1 MRLAETLK
9 IVFINI
15 IQNKFKVILTSL
27 GIIVGAATIVMV
39 IAIGKGGEEEVRAQ
53 FSGLSAETIY
63 VNPDYS
69 LSANL
74 DLKKIPKLTIENMNQ
89 IMEESTT
96 LTGIYLRADNYKD
109 TIINKQ
115 KGSSQVVAVTEEY
128 SKVSKLNIVY
138 GSDITDLDVEDGTN
152 VVVIGDLIAK
162 KYFMGAEDAVGNTIK
177 VGDGKYKIIGVL
189 ERKGDGIQGLN
200 ADETIFMPYSTAEK
214 NILDENTMPEIVAMA
229 GKVSLVEKA
238 MKEIKST
245 LNYVLDDGSVYILE
259 DAGSRIEAATK
270 SARTMNMLLISVAT
284 IVFIVGG
291 IGIMNVLFLS
301 VKERTKEIGILK
313 ALGSTKGDIMMLFLL
328 ESVIISIFAGI
339 VGVAVSY
346 YLIPLMS
353 YTDIPVYP
361 SVEGQVISL
370 TFAVLTGTIF
380 GLYPAY
386 KASELKP
393 IEALNLI

>member
-1 MRLAETLK
+1 MRIAETLK
-9 IVFINI
+9 IVFLNI

-74 DLKKIPKLTIENMNQ
+74 DFNKIPRLTIDIMNQ
-89 IMEESTT
+89 IMEESSV
-96 LTGIYLRADNYKD
+96 LTGIYLRANCYEE
-109 TIINKQ
+109 TVINKQ
-115 KGSSQVVAVTEEY
+115 KGNSPIVAVTEDY
-128 SKVSKLNIVY
+128 SKVSNLNIAY
-138 GSDITDLDVEDGTN
+138 GSDITDLDIEDLSN
-152 VVVIGDLIAK
+152 VVVIGDSIAK
-162 KYFMGAEDAVGNTIK
+162 KYYMGPEDAVGSTIK
-177 VGDGKYKIIGVL
+177 IGEMKYTVIGVL

-200 ADETIFMPYSTAEK
+200 PDDTIFIPYSTAEK
-214 NILDENTMPEIVAMA
+214 NVLDENTIPQIVAMA
-229 GKVSLVEKA
+229 EEVSLVDKA
-238 MKEIKST
+238 MKDIKST
-245 LNYVLDDGSVYILE
+245 LNYVLDDGSIYLLE
-259 DAGSRIEAATK
+259 DTGSRIDAATK
-270 SARTMNMLLISVAT
+270 SARTMNMILISVAT

-313 ALGSTKGDIMMLFLL
+313 ALGSSKGDIMMLFLL

-339 VGVAVSY
+339 AGVGVSY
-346 YLIPLMS
+346 YLMPLMR
-353 YTDIPVYP
+353 YTDIPIAP
-361 SVEGQVISL
+361 SVEGQVIAL
-370 TFAVLTGTIF
+370 IFAVMTGTLF